1 MGRRLLRSL
10 VAVVVLAASLVW
22 PATMTA
28 GAWSSDDWAV
38 AVFGGSGFD
47 IIHSVAVDASGN
59 VYTTGSFQGTADFDP
74 GSGTANLTSNGNADV
89 FVSKLD
95 SSGNYVWAKNLGG
108 SECIQGCST
117 AAVAVDAL

>member
-38 AVFGGSGFD
+38 AVFGGSGSD
-47 IIHSVAVDASGN
+47 YGHSVAVGISGCR
-59 VYTTGSFQGTADFDP
+59 TGAYGRFG
-74 GSGTANLTSNGNADV
+74 DV
-89 FVSKLD
+89 V
-95 SSGNYVWAKNLGG
+95 GA
-108 SECIQGCST
+108 
-117 AAVAVDAL
+117 